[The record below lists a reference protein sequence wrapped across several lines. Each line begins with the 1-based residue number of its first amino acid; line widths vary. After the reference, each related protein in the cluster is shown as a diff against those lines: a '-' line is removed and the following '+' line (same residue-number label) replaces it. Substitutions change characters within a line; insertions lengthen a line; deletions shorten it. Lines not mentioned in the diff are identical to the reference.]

1 MSFRK
6 PPFEPKAGFG
16 PPRTLRERYRARHAS
31 QREVSRRGLRWL
43 VLAVLVAAASA
54 WAAVRLFAPRPAP
67 DGQVYSRPPEP
78 YLEDR
83 IVRVIDGDT
92 AVGERFG
99 RIRYI
104 GINTP
109 ERDASDPAVRAMA
122 RQATEVNRRLVEGK
136 RVQLVLDVQERDRYG
151 RLLAYVWADGIF
163 VNAYLL
169 AEGYAQVMTVPPNVR
184 YQEAFVALERRAR
197 EGRKGFWSDTRP
209 WR

>member
-6 PPFEPKAGFG
+6 PPSGPAPGFARPG
-16 PPRTLRERYRARHAS
+16 SPRERYR
-31 QREVSRRGLRWL
+31 SRRAGDRGPTRRPLRWL
-43 VLAVLVAAASA
+43 ALAVVVAAGAA
-54 WAAVRLFAPRPAP
+54 WLGVRLRVPGQAP
-67 DGQVYSRPPEP
+67 DGLVYSAPPGP

-83 IVRVIDGDT
+83 IARVIDGDT
-92 AVGERFG
+92 VVGERLG

-109 ERDASDPAVRAMA
+109 ETDARDPAVRAMA
-122 RQATEVNRRLVEGK
+122 RQATQVNRRLVEGK

-151 RLLAYVWADGIF
+151 RLLAYVWADGVF
-163 VNAYLL
+163 VNAYLV

-184 YQEAFVALERRAR
+184 YQDPFLALQRRAR
-197 EGRKGFWSDTRP
+197 EERRGFWSEPRP